1 MAVARRLTVCA
12 AVCAAVLGTAPPLL
26 AQAGSSAEARA
37 REHRATL
44 DLLRR
49 QRDSAQA
56 QLRALEATTRD
67 ITARQRNLEQQTEL
81 TVRAVNAYNR
91 QLAALTQEVD
101 SASASLV
108 RAEDDLL
115 IKQATMRRRI
125 VDIYKRGPLYS
136 AEALFS
142 AESFGQLVAR
152 YKYLRTIAQDDRVRV
167 RRMEELRAQI
177 AGQRDLLVVLQNEI
191 AIARDAQADE
201 RQRLRA
207 LESQLSRRLTTTRES
222 AEAARRRIQRFAAD
236 SARIA
241 NALEAIE
248 AERRRAAA
256 RSDAPVATSRAVP
269 GAARGQLDWPV
280 DGNILYSFG
289 RLRYPNQ
296 VETRW
301 DGIGIQAPLNT
312 PVRAIA
318 DGVVVLADNFATYG
332 LCVFLSHGDD
342 YSLYCSL
349 SRASVAVGETVTQG
363 QQVGT
368 VGVSDPDIGPH
379 LHFQIRVR
387 PRGGNAATAI
397 DPLDWLRARR

>member
-1 MAVARRLTVCA
+1 VVRPGLAVALALVAVA
-12 AVCAAVLGTAPPLL
+12 AATAPLTAT
-26 AQAGSSAEARA
+26 AQAGSAEARA

-49 QRDSAQA
+49 QRDSAAA

-81 TVRAVNAYNR
+81 TIRTVNAYNR
-91 QLAALTQEVD
+91 QLAALTEEVD
-101 SASASLV
+101 TASASLV

-177 AGQRDLLVVLQNEI
+177 ASKRDLLVVLQNEI

-201 RQRLRA
+201 QRRLRS
-207 LESQLSRRLTTTRES
+207 LESQLQRRLTVTRES
-222 AEAARRRIQRFAAD
+222 AEAARRQIQRFAAD

-256 RSDAPVATSRAVP
+256 RGETPAATSRAVP
-269 GAARGQLDWPV
+269 STARGQLDWPV
-280 DGNILYSFG
+280 EGNIIYSFG
-289 RLRYPNQ
+289 RLRNPNQ
-296 VETRW
+296 TEIRW

-312 PVRAIA
+312 PVKAIA

-349 SRASVAVGETVTQG
+349 GRATVAVGETVTQG

-368 VGVSDPDIGPH
+368 VGNDPDVGPH

-387 PRGGNAATAI
+387 PRGGTSATAI
-397 DPLDWLRARR
+397 DPLDWLRPRR